1 MINAAIEA
9 LVEFTDEFNIVVL
22 SAKDEEFVTTAC
34 STVVIDAAKEAL
46 SIKTAL
52 AEIDASLDAKEE
64 LALEN
69 AKSVLVIA
77 ADNELLNVSKLVL
90 S

>member
-1 MINAAIEA
+1 
-9 LVEFTDEFNIVVL
+9 
-22 SAKDEEFVTTAC
+22 
-34 STVVIDAAKEAL
+34 VVIDAAKEAL